1 MPIDLP
7 RHTSVTT
14 DTPDIPERV
23 LRFLSERIDAVPQL
37 EALLL
42 LWQEPSKA
50 WSVDEIARR
59 VYVSPETSQQILRS
73 LQTRQLAI
81 SDDGAGYRYSAA
93 WDGSGTLMA
102 EVASTYRR
110 HLVRIATFIHSGAS
124 ASVRDFARA
133 FHLKKDR

>member
-1 MPIDLP
+1 MTKDA
-7 RHTSVTT
+7 
-14 DTPDIPERV
+14 PDISETV
-23 LRFLSERIDAVPQL
+23 LRFISERIDTVPQL

-42 LWQEPSKA
+42 LWQEPGKSWTA
-50 WSVDEIARR
+50 EEIARR
-59 VYVSPETSQQILRS
+59 VYVSPETARQILRS
-73 LQTRQLAI
+73 LQARQLAT
-81 SDDGAGYRYSAA
+81 DEDGPCYRYSAA

-133 FHLKKDR
+133 FDFKKER

>member
-1 MPIDLP
+1 M
-7 RHTSVTT
+7 TT
-14 DTPDIPERV
+14 DAPDIPERV
-23 LRFLSERIDAVPQL
+23 LRFLAETVDTVPQL

-42 LWQEPSKA
+42 LWQEPGKS
-50 WSVDEIARR
+50 WSAEEIAGR
-59 VYVSPETSQQILRS
+59 VYVSPETGQQILRS
-73 LQTRQLAI
+73 LETRRLAV
-81 SDDGAGYRYSAA
+81 SEGGSYRYSSA

-133 FHLKKDR
+133 FNLKKDP